1 MIFDI
6 IRKLT
11 ESLSFFFKNEEINF
25 QKDIKILN
33 EIKYFLKSRKT
44 NSSSLKKT
52 HKIFNLKIFNLLKS
66 NNLKNFLRKNFIQ
79 KMFFVHN
86 RLFILNELQAL
97 KQSKDWKFYRR
108 LINEDSVGNPVR
120 FFLYPKSSGNKIN
133 HVFHLSILKDKMG
146 VNLNKIKYIFEFG
159 AGYGCMARI
168 FSKINKDIN
177 YSCFDTFYVNLLQ
190 FYFLKHNNL
199 DVGFNR
205 KENKF
210 FLISDIKKIN
220 SFYKKNQKYLFIA
233 NWSLSETPVKFR
245 KNLDV
250 LINRSQFILISFQ
263 ENFEN
268 INNLRYFENLK
279 IKLSKKF
286 KIKIIKN
293 KFYKGNLLHNQ
304 NHYFFLGKKLNTD

>member
-86 RLFILNELQAL
+86 RLFIFKELQEL
-97 KQSKDWKFYRR
+97 KKDKNWPLYKK
-108 LINEDSVGNPVR
+108 LIKEDNVGNPVR
-120 FFLYPKSSGNKIN
+120 YFLYPRSSGNKIN
-133 HVFHLSILKDKMG
+133 HVYHLSVLSRELKI
-146 VNLNKIKYIFEFG
+146 NLKKINKVFEFG

-168 FSKINKDIN
+168 FSKINNKVS
-177 YSCFDTFYVNLLQ
+177 YKCFDTYLVNLIQ
-190 FYFLKHNNL
+190 FYYLKHNNL
-199 DVGFNR
+199 NVGFN
-205 KENKF
+205 KKNKF
-210 FLISDIKKIN
+210 HLISNTKEIN
-220 SFYKKNQKYLFIA
+220 KNFNNTLFIA
-233 NWSLSETPVKFR
+233 NWSLSETPLKFR
-245 KNLDV
+245 SNFFKLIKN
-250 LINRSQFILISFQ
+250 SKFILISFQ

-268 INNLRYFENLK
+268 INNLIYFLKLKKNLK
-279 IKLSKKF
+279 KKF
-286 KIKIIKN
+286 QIKIIEN
-293 KFYKGNLLHNQ
+293 DFYKGNFIKKQKH
-304 NHYFFLGKKLNTD
+304 FFFIGQKL